1 MCFSGRDLLL
11 GLDGPVSSDVEAL
24 TDGNMSWMPL
34 TGATTSFKP
43 LCPWPKWSLCGCG
56 WPGNSSCNEGSNL
69 RLSRDD
75 EVVSDALGAALA
87 GAATVRTVPPRA
99 ASPNVKTAA
108 VLAMRVLIM

>member
-1 MCFSGRDLLL
+1 ML

-75 EVVSDALGAALA
+75 EVVSDAVGALKVQGDVHSIVLLLA
-87 GAATVRTVPPRA
+87 QTMTGAVVSTTRIICVQDD
-99 ASPNVKTAA
+99 
-108 VLAMRVLIM
+108 